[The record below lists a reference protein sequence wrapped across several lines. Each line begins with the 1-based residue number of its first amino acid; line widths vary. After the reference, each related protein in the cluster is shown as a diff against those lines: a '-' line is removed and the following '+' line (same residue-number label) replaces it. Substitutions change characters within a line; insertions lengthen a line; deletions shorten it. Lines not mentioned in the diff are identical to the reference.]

1 MFTCANG
8 TPINTPPSMTPTA
21 VQGAQLQSLR
31 NVRIIFNNQGYAS
44 NKPRNYANTKTLPTD
59 RPFDRGKM

>member
-8 TPINTPPSMTPTA
+8 TPINIPPSMLPTA

-31 NVRIIFNNQGYAS
+31 NMRIMFNNQGYAS
-44 NKPRNYANTKTLPTD
+44 NKLRSYANIKTLPTD
-59 RPFDRGKM
+59 RPTQ

>member
-8 TPINTPPSMTPTA
+8 TPINIPASMLLTA

-31 NVRIIFNNQGYAS
+31 NMRITFNNQGYAS
-44 NKPRNYANTKTLPTD
+44 NNL
-59 RPFDRGKM
+59 